1 MKIRNGFVSNSS
13 SASFVLAF
21 PKDHPVSIDNIENW
35 FGSLSDS
42 LSPED
47 KGIFTYLVWRSQ
59 YFDENL
65 DSRDWTGTGEEYDH
79 HICSAPYRSLID
91 REVFGCPGWLDYD
104 SLDLNQ
110 VCKSCKY
117 HSVEKR
123 YERGDDYYEVLDLL
137 LDPEQTDW
145 LESHKDYKI
154 VYLEVDDNEPTGGV
168 PYDVASHITSGA
180 ECIFTKTSNALVLGG
195 K

>member
-42 LSPED
+42 MSPED
-47 KGIFTYLVWRSQ
+47 KGVFTYLVWRSQ

-79 HICSAPYRSLID
+79 HICSAPYKSLID
-91 REVFGCPGWLDYD
+91 REVFGCPGWLDCD
-104 SLDLNQ
+104 AMDLNQ

-137 LDPEQTDW
+137 LDTEQTDW